1 MPISLTE
8 KRHLLWLKQTCA
20 RSTESG
26 RPLEQCHSGS
36 RSQTVPE
43 NGGQHV
49 SHRQQF
55 PPRGLSEG
63 LCLRMNKLFWH
74 PFCGRVKIPWLF
86 LFLSQII
93 LNSCLNNLQIKLIQ
107 MKICVFQL
115 LYLLFPSLV
124 SLLLQ
129 LHIYIFF
136 K

>member
-1 MPISLTE
+1 MHCYCCHPMPISLTE

-26 RPLEQCHSGS
+26 PQLWQCHSSS

-49 SHRQQF
+49 SRRQQF

-63 LCLRMNKLFWH
+63 LSLRMNKLFWH
-74 PFCGRVKIPWLF
+74 PFCGKVKIPWLI

-93 LNSCLNNLQIKLIQ
+93 MTSCLYMYNLQIATNVNTCFSAIISSFSKLNN
-107 MKICVFQL
+107 
-115 LYLLFPSLV
+115 
-124 SLLLQ
+124 
-129 LHIYIFF
+129 
-136 K
+136 